1 MEEKSVKL
9 WHTFFIAAF
18 VLVYGTLSLALV
30 GSLAL
35 EAARSFTGATRP
47 AGGRLRR
54 RGSLVGATVLV
65 SLVAGLWTILAFRGL
80 P

>member
-9 WHTFFIAAF
+9 WHTFFIVTF

-35 EAARSFTGATRP
+35 EAARSFAGATRP
-47 AGGRLRR
+47 AGGRLRK

-65 SLVAGLWTILAFRGL
+65 SMVAGLWTILAFRGL
-80 P
+80 L